1 MTAVAPQ
8 SGSPPEKIARD
19 GVVSTCLTLDVAA
32 IKISLWNGSAANHV
46 AQRRKPFVSLADM

>member
-1 MTAVAPQ
+1 MTVVAPQ

-19 GVVSTCLTLDVAA
+19 GVVSIYLILDVAA

-46 AQRRKPFVSLADM
+46 AQRRKRFVSLVDM